1 MDLFR
6 PLDETTL
13 LDPHPMYHELRAA
26 DPVHWYERLQA
37 WVLTRYDDC
46 HHVLTTPEVYSSD
59 WRRAGIDIPENYLSI
74 QTLDPPDHGVVH
86 KVLTDAYR
94 HQDFP
99 AIRERLD
106 RYADELLGGLV
117 GGGPFDLVSEYAAP
131 LAFAASALLFGIP
144 LTDEDEVVGW
154 SEAIVAAMDSGLTPA
169 AAPPGTRA
177 RDALSGAI
185 SGWIDAGPET
195 GLLADLARMGAA
207 ESLSRDMVANT
218 LRVML
223 HAGYAPSSR
232 FVSSSVLALLRSP
245 GDWDR
250 LRHNGVSDDA
260 VKELLR
266 HSGPVQAVARVVA
279 RDVELRGRTLRRGSD
294 LILLVAAANRDP
306 ARFPDP
312 DRLDLTRS
320 PNHNLGFGWG
330 PHACVGASLAR
341 LTCSVGLSALLR
353 RVPGLRLCG
362 EAVHWPHA
370 TLRGLREL
378 PVSGATAAATP
389 TPRLSTAA
397 S

>member
-6 PLDETTL
+6 PLDEKTL

-46 HHVLTTPEVYSSD
+46 HHVLTTPDVYSSD

-86 KVLTDAYR
+86 KVLMDAYR

-99 AIRERLD
+99 AIRERLAD
-106 RYADELLGGLV
+106 HADELLGKLV
-117 GGGPFDLVSEYAAP
+117 GEGPFDLVAEYTAP

-144 LTDEDEVVGW
+144 LTDEEKVVGW

-169 AAPPGTRA
+169 AAEPGTRA
-177 RDALSGAI
+177 RDGLSGAI
-185 SGWIDAGPET
+185 SEWIDAEPES

-207 ESLSRDMVANT
+207 ESLSRDMIANT

-232 FVSSSVLALLRSP
+232 FVSSSVLTLLRSP
-245 GDWDR
+245 GGWAQLLDT
-250 LRHNGVSDDA
+250 GVTDDA

-306 ARFPDP
+306 EQFAEPDA
-312 DRLDLTRS
+312 LDLTRS

-341 LTCSVGLSALLR
+341 LTCSVGLSALLHR
-353 RVPGLRLCG
+353 IPDLRLCG
-362 EAVHWPHA
+362 EAAHWPHA

-378 PVSGATAAATP
+378 PVSGASGAATP
-389 TPRLSTAA
+389 TRRRATAA